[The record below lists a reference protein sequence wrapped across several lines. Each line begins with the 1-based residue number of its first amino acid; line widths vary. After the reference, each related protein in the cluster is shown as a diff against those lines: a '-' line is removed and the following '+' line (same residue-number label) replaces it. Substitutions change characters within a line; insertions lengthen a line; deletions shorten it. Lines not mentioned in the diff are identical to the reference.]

1 MNGEYEHLVFAFFSF
16 TVCLIILLLP
26 IKIYI
31 YIYIYEW
38 RVWIMLFGE
47 ILLAPNGIEEAKCQ
61 TKCLTYTSK
70 CEKKIYVAYSVF
82 NYVLVKDV

>member
-26 IKIYI
+26 IKKRKKRK
-31 YIYIYEW
+31 EW

>member
-1 MNGEYEHLVFAFFSF
+1 
-16 TVCLIILLLP
+16 
-26 IKIYI
+26 
-31 YIYIYEW
+31 
-38 RVWIMLFGE
+38 MLFGE

-82 NYVLVKDV
+82 NYVFVKDV

>member
-1 MNGEYEHLVFAFFSF
+1 MNGEYVHLVFAFFSF

-26 IKIYI
+26 IKKKKN
-31 YIYIYEW
+31 EW

-82 NYVLVKDV
+82 NYVFVKDV